1 MDGILI
7 IVGLIIAVLVIAW
20 GVNKIRHPKSKDFA
34 QKQATLEAL
43 HATTQG
49 AEHQV
54 NTKVATTALDVR
66 FGLGTSRNKILI
78 AMIFGMFIG
87 VLNQTLLNVALP
99 KINEDFNIEA
109 STGQWLMT
117 GFMLVNGILIPISAY
132 LFSKYT
138 YRRLFLI
145 AMTLFTIGS
154 LVCGIAE
161 NFPVMM
167 TGRVLQAIGAGVL
180 MPLGTNVFMSLFPPE
195 KRGSAMGLMGIA
207 MVLAPA
213 IGPTLSGYIV
223 QNYHWNI
230 MFYGMF
236 VIGAIAT
243 ILGMLWFKIYQ
254 HVENPKMD
262 VFGVIFSTIG
272 FGALLF
278 GFSEAGQQGWTST
291 IVMST
296 LITGALFTLLFV
308 IHECKMKQPML
319 NFEVLKYSGFTLT
332 AMINMIVVMSLFGG
346 MILLPIYLQTLR
358 GFTPL
363 DSGLLLLPGALLMG
377 VMGPFAGKMLDKF
390 GIKPLAII
398 GLIIMTY
405 ANWELTKLSDDIAYG
420 RILWI
425 YTVRS
430 FGMSFIMMPI
440 MTAGM
445 NALPS
450 RLVSHGNAL
459 VNTVRQLAGSI
470 GTALL
475 VTIMTMQ
482 TSNNVQAYQH
492 HLNGVNSHTREQ
504 IQHAAQHLT
513 SESELAQFIQKLAS
527 INGINTAFWFATAL
541 SVLALLMSL
550 FLKGKS
556 HYLSQ
561 E

>member
-1 MDGILI
+1 
-7 IVGLIIAVLVIAW
+7 
-20 GVNKIRHPKSKDFA
+20 
-34 QKQATLEAL
+34 
-43 HATTQG
+43 
-49 AEHQV
+49 
-54 NTKVATTALDVR
+54 
-66 FGLGTSRNKILI
+66 
-78 AMIFGMFIG
+78 
-87 VLNQTLLNVALP
+87 
-99 KINEDFNIEA
+99 
-109 STGQWLMT
+109 
-117 GFMLVNGILIPISAY
+117 
-132 LFSKYT
+132 
-138 YRRLFLI
+138 
-145 AMTLFTIGS
+145 
-154 LVCGIAE
+154 
-161 NFPVMM
+161 MM